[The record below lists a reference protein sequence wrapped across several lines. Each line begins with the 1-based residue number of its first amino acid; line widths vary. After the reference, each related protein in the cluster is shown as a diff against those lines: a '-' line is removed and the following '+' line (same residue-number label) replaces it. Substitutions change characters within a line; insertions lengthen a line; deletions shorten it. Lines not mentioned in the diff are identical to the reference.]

1 MLYFKF
7 YRGKGQKI
15 KFSAVLLMILLSGD
29 YRGKGQKIKFS
40 AVLLGFCCFFVVF
53 LFVNFYTWQKGE
65 NMKQKFLYDE
75 QGHVYNRDGIYVGR
89 LCLCVETRNGFVK
102 IQNKKQFRLALRK

>member
-15 KFSAVLLMILLSGD
+15 KFSALLLMILLSGD

-40 AVLLGFCCFFVVF
+40 AVLRGIFANLTKNMVFAAGGVVI
-53 LFVNFYTWQKGE
+53 VPE
-65 NMKQKFLYDE
+65 LYID
-75 QGHVYNRDGIYVGR
+75 
-89 LCLCVETRNGFVK
+89 F
-102 IQNKKQFRLALRK
+102 